1 MYKSQLQQIAN
12 ILNVNCQRASQFGL
26 LKGKLGI
33 ALFFY
38 HYARFSKEKY
48 YEEIADALLDDSI
61 NNAKKQKSI
70 SFSNGILGL
79 GWCLKYLERN
89 SFIELENDM
98 LNPIMQIAK
107 HESELQAVMRDLK
120 NDIPSM
126 SKGLFLT
133 IDVID
138 DNIINNC
145 LKDVKW
151 CLECSNINDLDLP
164 YINSLIF
171 VLKKISTNK
180 SYKTICEKYMAKAYK
195 IGEKIILSNN
205 CDKMHVFVFAN
216 LSQEYKKNHEIDFDL
231 LYDVYMNWQTIV
243 YKDFMTIEEALPEE
257 TLNSFLYSFNMKVPQ
272 TLLSLDG
279 ISSLGINLI
288 RFLEKK

>member
-12 ILNVNCQRASQFGL
+12 ILNVNCQRAGEFGL

-33 ALFFY
+33 AIFFY

-48 YEEIADALLDDSI
+48 YEEIADVLLDDSV
-61 NNAKKQKSI
+61 NNAKRQKSI

-79 GWCLKYLERN
+79 GWCLKYLEKN

-98 LNPIMQIAK
+98 LNPIIQIAK
-107 HESELQAVMRDLK
+107 HESESQAVRRDLK
-120 NDIPSM
+120 NIMPSM

-133 IDVID
+133 IDVLD
-138 DNIINNC
+138 DNNINNC
-145 LKDVKW
+145 LKDIKW
-151 CLECSNINDLDLP
+151 CLECSNKNDLNLQ

-171 VLKKISTNK
+171 VLKKISTNR
-180 SYKTICEKYMAKAYK
+180 SYKTICEKYIAKAYQ
-195 IGEKIILSNN
+195 IGEKIVLSNN
-205 CDKMHVFVFAN
+205 CDKMHVFAFAN
-216 LSQEYKKNHEIDFDL
+216 LCQEYKNNHKMDFDL

-243 YKDFMTIEEALPEE
+243 YKDFITIDEALPEE
-257 TLNSFLYSFNMKVPQ
+257 TLNSFLDSFNMKVPQ
-272 TLLSLDG
+272 TSLSLDG

>member
-1 MYKSQLQQIAN
+1 M
-12 ILNVNCQRASQFGL
+12 
-26 LKGKLGI
+26 
-33 ALFFY
+33 
-38 HYARFSKEKY
+38 
-48 YEEIADALLDDSI
+48 
-61 NNAKKQKSI
+61 
-70 SFSNGILGL
+70 
-79 GWCLKYLERN
+79 
-89 SFIELENDM
+89 
-98 LNPIMQIAK
+98 
-107 HESELQAVMRDLK
+107 
-120 NDIPSM
+120 
-126 SKGLFLT
+126 
-133 IDVID
+133 
-138 DNIINNC
+138 NNC

>member
-12 ILNVNCQRASQFGL
+12 ILNVNCQRAGEFGL

-33 ALFFY
+33 AIFFY

-48 YEEIADALLDDSI
+48 YEEIADVLLDDSV
-61 NNAKKQKSI
+61 NNAKRQKSI

-79 GWCLKYLERN
+79 GWCLKYLEKN

-98 LNPIMQIAK
+98 LNPIIQIAK
-107 HESELQAVMRDLK
+107 HESESQAVMRDLK

-195 IGEKIILSNN
+195 IGEKIILSNK
-205 CDKMHVFVFAN
+205 CDMKHVFVFAN
-216 LSQEYKKNHEIDFDL
+216 LSQEYKKTHKIDFNI
-231 LYDVYMNWQTIV
+231 LYDIYMNWQTVV
-243 YKDFMTIEEALPEE
+243 YNDYINIEEALSEDNLDSF
-257 TLNSFLYSFNMKVPQ
+257 LNSYKEKVPQ
-272 TLLSLDG
+272 TSLSLDG